1 MAIPLIVYEEG
12 YSILEE
18 GISFETLGNILLW
31 FVVLTLLA
39 YGNRE
44 IEIWRIT
51 KDIERYLRF
60 FRRARDRAVNV
71 VLSSVKEAA
80 QKYKQKLDL
89 RVLEDRISQLI
100 ESVFIQPESKDPFKI
115 ITKLKHLISTENKR
129 LSNEIKILVPS
140 LNDNDVENLKNMV
153 SAARALNSIYKMLDH
168 YYRLARKFK
177 SLWLLIQLQSLMPF
191 MSEEI
196 RALEKSLDAFKNGYP
211 IGDSVGSLVASR
223 FIFKHTTDFKPV
235 EIVENTI
242 AVEVPF
248 DGRKVYVIKAKGP
261 SGCTGHPDDALR
273 ELLKDLNGNVDLIV
287 TVDAAIKLEGENS
300 GLVVDGVGVAIG
312 GLGVEK
318 FNIEEVA
325 TYNQIPLYAVLVKM
339 SEAEALSVM
348 SKAVALAA
356 DTAVERVERIIRER
370 SKEGR
375 NVILVGVGNT
385 IGVYP

>member
-1 MAIPLIVYEEG
+1 M
-12 YSILEE
+12 EE